1 MERND
6 CHSQWK
12 PRLTLN
18 LQTPPSLSVETWRFS
33 NLPLSMEPQQQ
44 LSRNCLALE
53 GSEWRCVIPV
63 KHGLHFHGAVLPLR
77 DPYRKFCLLE
87 HQESRCHLQ
96 QNSRC
101 SLGSFTCRRL
111 HMLAL
116 GSAAGSSATA
126 ACRAAECCW
135 KPDSSVNL
143 ILWVWGM
150 AEAVLLL
157 TALWESPWK
166 LLPVGSSVRKEYNVH
181 LEMAVLQFHSNCLL
195 EMGLVGGYVKTETF
209 PNASQCAPSTH
220 SWFGRVVPWLSSVCP
235 EVWESSS
242 RCCVMWN
249 PLLLPLC
256 GSGCQ
261 LGFLICCHWHSL
273 PTLL

>member
-1 MERND
+1 M
-6 CHSQWK
+6 
-12 PRLTLN
+12 
-18 LQTPPSLSVETWRFS
+18 
-33 NLPLSMEPQQQ
+33 
-44 LSRNCLALE
+44 
-53 GSEWRCVIPV
+53 IPV

-116 GSAAGSSATA
+116 GSAAGSSATD

-143 ILWVWGM
+143 ILWAGGM

-166 LLPVGSSVRKEYNVH
+166 LLPVGSSVE
-181 LEMAVLQFHSNCLL
+181 
-195 EMGLVGGYVKTETF
+195 GI
-209 PNASQCAPSTH
+209 QCA
-220 SWFGRVVPWLSSVCP
+220 FGNGCVTISFKLSVRNGPCGWLCQNRNISKCITVCSQHTQL
-235 EVWESSS
+235 VWQGGA
-242 RCCVMWN
+242 MT
-249 PLLLPLC
+249 
-256 GSGCQ
+256 Q
-261 LGFLICCHWHSL
+261 
-273 PTLL
+273 